1 MDFFDRGG
9 SMVIFGAASCGGL
22 VGAVIVGPRYFMA
35 ISKSSRQKIQE
46 GAS

>member
-1 MDFFDRGG
+1 MGYFDRGG

-35 ISKSSRQKIQE
+35 ISKSARHKIQE
-46 GAS
+46 GAT